1 MSMIEAQYA
10 YIKLNLQ
17 LVRNDVLIKPM
28 TMMHVKKSHLL
39 LTVHAN
45 SYWAQTFFRVY
56 NILIVENG
64 KNKMKT

>member
-1 MSMIEAQYA
+1 MIEAQYA

-45 SYWAQTFFRVY
+45 SYWAQTFFRV
-56 NILIVENG
+56 
-64 KNKMKT
+64 